1 MICQKRPFI
10 YAIANQKG
18 GVGKTTTALTLAS
31 SLSVLGQNVLLID
44 LDPQASLTSHL
55 AIEPEMVENS
65 IGSLLISDASDV
77 ERFIINKYKIKDGG
91 CIDIIP
97 SNINLAKIESN
108 LSASNGGGLQLKEKL
123 KYLPDYY
130 DYVII
135 DSSPA
140 LSVLLIS
147 AIAACDGIIIPV
159 EADYLSVRG
168 VELLI
173 KTIQKVEQALNVK
186 CYYKLLIT
194 MFDKRTNSSAKSLN
208 YFKSNYKE
216 NSFDGYIN
224 VDTKFKDASF
234 VKKPLTYYEAKSRGS
249 MDYLHIAREILS
261 VSAETAQEE
270 E

>member
-1 MICQKRPFI
+1 MICKKRPFI

-31 SLSVLGQNVLLID
+31 SLSVLEQNVLLID
-44 LDPQASLTSHL
+44 IDPQASLTNHL

-65 IGSLLISDASDV
+65 IGSLLVSETSDI
-77 ERFIINKYKIKDGG
+77 ERFIIKKYKIKGG
-91 CIDIIP
+91 GGIDIIP

-159 EADYLSVRG
+159 VADYLSVRG

-173 KTIQKVEQALNVK
+173 KTIQKVEKALNVK
-186 CYYKLLIT
+186 RDYKLLIT
-194 MFDKRTNSSAKSLN
+194 MFDKRTNSSLKSLN
-208 YFKSNYKE
+208 YFKNNYKD
-216 NSFDGYIN
+216 NCFDNFIN
-224 VDTKFKDASF
+224 VDTKFRDASF
-234 VKKPLTYYEAKSRGS
+234 IKKPLTYYEVRSRGS
-249 MDYLHIAREILS
+249 IDYLLIAREILS
-261 VSAETAQEE
+261 ASAQGEE
-270 E
+270 